1 MLRIKYENRI
11 AYSYCI
17 SAIIACAAVP
27 ATHLTL
33 FLPIF
38 QPLEWSCSYCNSKCM
53 LRQVGHACIRFAFRG
68 SQSRTHTKPRCLP
81 LPTKKEKD
89 GSNSGV
95 EVSKRDGNTRVNG
108 LRRPA
113 STTPSLA
120 PSYGGRLATDG
131 RPPDRRQSMSASVV
145 CVISLM
151 NKCERPPNKHLCP
164 KTIRKEKKKES
175 SRGVFVRIRWARSRP
190 RPGATFK
197 LSPLLYSGFLGV
209 VRKLNRA
216 DKAMK

>member
-53 LRQVGHACIRFAFRG
+53 LRQFGHACIRFAFRG
-68 SQSRTHTKPRCLP
+68 SQSRTHTKPRRQP

-120 PSYGGRLATDG
+120 PSCGGRLATDG
-131 RPPDRRQSMSASVV
+131 RPPAGSAPIYVSFR
-145 CVISLM
+145 CL
-151 NKCERPPNKHLCP
+151 RHLAHEQVR
-164 KTIRKEKKKES
+164 TS
-175 SRGVFVRIRWARSRP
+175 S
-190 RPGATFK
+190 K
-197 LSPLLYSGFLGV
+197 
-209 VRKLNRA
+209 
-216 DKAMK
+216 